1 MEMAGFLVILAGT
14 RLVTVTGVAGVG
26 KTRWALR
33 AAAAELER
41 FPDGA
46 WCVDL
51 SPIEDSALVSGTAC
65 DVLGVRPGPEEPAL
79 DALASR
85 LRESH
90 LLLILD
96 NCEHVV
102 EASAR
107 LADRLLGSCAGVTL
121 LAASRES
128 LHVEGETIWRV
139 PPLSTPDAPAASHPR
154 QLLGYDS
161 ISLFIDRALKAAP
174 DHPITR
180 EGTVAVAETCR
191 PLDGIPLAFDIP

>member
-14 RLVTVTGVAGVG
+14 RLLALPGVGGVG
-26 KTRWALR
+26 KPRLDLQ
-33 AAAAELER
+33 AAAAELEC

-46 WCVDL
+46 WLVDL

-128 LHVEGETIWRV
+128 LHVEGETIWRG
-139 PPLSTPDAPAASHPR
+139 PPPSTPGARAARPADR
-154 QLLGYDS
+154 LLGY
-161 ISLFIDRALKAAP
+161 
-174 DHPITR
+174 
-180 EGTVAVAETCR
+180 
-191 PLDGIPLAFDIP
+191 